1 MRRVPTHQVSLPS
14 ASRALIATALELWRI
29 SNGGECDA
37 IIHEAELALRLGL
50 KPDSLRRIMRR
61 LDHRLVRAI
70 AFERSQDSLLRVS
83 INTESWLWVA
93 LCQTGAI
100 K

>member
-1 MRRVPTHQVSLPS
+1 MRRVPTHQVSLPA

-29 SNGGECDA
+29 SDGGKCDA
-37 IIHEAELALRLGL
+37 IIHEAEFALRLGL

-61 LDHRLVRAI
+61 LEHGLVRAI
-70 AFERSQDSLLRVS
+70 AFERSQDQMLRVS

-93 LCQTGAI
+93 LCQTGAL

>member
-29 SNGGECDA
+29 SNGGKSDA

-70 AFERSQDSLLRVS
+70 QFERSQDSLLRVS

-93 LCQTGAI
+93 LSQTGAL